1 MTDTLL
7 YILGI
12 LIIVAG
18 LAISIGLHEFGHLIP
33 AKLFGVRV
41 PTWAIGFGPK
51 LYSKKIG
58 ETEYSLR
65 AIPLGGY
72 ITLIGMYP
80 PAKEG
85 KDDSKRW
92 FGASILAAR
101 EAHSEHI
108 QPGDE
113 NRKFYQLAAW
123 KRIVVMFGGPF
134 MNLILGVAM
143 VSVALSGIGEY
154 QRVNTVANVVQCEA
168 KMVDPSADCA
178 SADALTP
185 AALAGFKPG
194 DQITSLDG
202 AKIAQTQDP
211 FVKVVAQPNDEH
223 VLGVIRDGKTIEI
236 RVTPKVGKLPY
247 ADASGKLAVDA
258 EGKPLLRERAYIGL
272 MLDHARVPSSLAE
285 SLSAGTQ
292 MTADTLGFIVQF
304 PQQVYASVS
313 SLFTGAERSPNGA
326 VSIVGITQLAGEV
339 NSNSNAN
346 LADRI
351 YLNLMLLGSLNL
363 ALFAFNMIPL
373 PPLDGGHIAGGIYEY
388 AKRGIYRLLV
398 KPDPGIADTALL
410 APIANLMF
418 LVLMFAGLAMIIVD
432 LIKPLVLG

>member
-154 QRVNTVANVVQCEA
+154 QRVNTVANAVQCEA
-168 KMVDPSADCA
+168 KMVDPGADCA
-178 SADALTP
+178 SADDLTP

-194 DQITSLDG
+194 DQITSVDG

-223 VLGVIRDGKTIEI
+223 VLGVIRAGKTIEI

-247 ADASGKLAVDA
+247 ADSSGKLAVDA
-258 EGKPLLRERAYIGL
+258 KGKPLLRERAYIGL
-272 MLDHARVPSSLAE
+272 MLDHARVPSSLAD

-339 NSNSNAN
+339 NSNANAN

-388 AKRGIYRLLV
+388 AKRGIHRLLG

-410 APIANLMF
+410 APVANLMF

>member
-178 SADALTP
+178 SGDALTP

-194 DQITSLDG
+194 DQITSVDG

-211 FVKVVAQPNDEH
+211 FVKVVAQPNNEH

-388 AKRGIYRLLV
+388 AKRGIYRLLG

>member
-1 MTDTLL
+1 
-7 YILGI
+7 
-12 LIIVAG
+12 
-18 LAISIGLHEFGHLIP
+18 
-33 AKLFGVRV
+33 
-41 PTWAIGFGPK
+41 
-51 LYSKKIG
+51 
-58 ETEYSLR
+58 
-65 AIPLGGY
+65 
-72 ITLIGMYP
+72 
-80 PAKEG
+80 
-85 KDDSKRW
+85 
-92 FGASILAAR
+92 
-101 EAHSEHI
+101 
-108 QPGDE
+108 
-113 NRKFYQLAAW
+113 
-123 KRIVVMFGGPF
+123 
-134 MNLILGVAM
+134 
-143 VSVALSGIGEY
+143 
-154 QRVNTVANVVQCEA
+154 
-168 KMVDPSADCA
+168 
-178 SADALTP
+178 
-185 AALAGFKPG
+185 
-194 DQITSLDG
+194 
-202 AKIAQTQDP
+202 
-211 FVKVVAQPNDEH
+211 

-272 MLDHARVPSSLAE
+272 MLDHARVPSSLAD

-388 AKRGIYRLLV
+388 AKRGIYRLLG
-398 KPDPGIADTALL
+398 KPNPGIADTALL

>member
-12 LIIVAG
+12 IIIVAG
-18 LAISIGLHEFGHLIP
+18 LALSIGLHEFGHLIP

-65 AIPLGGY
+65 AIPLGGF

-92 FGASILAAR
+92 FSASIIAAR

-108 QPGDE
+108 QAGDE

-134 MNLILGVAM
+134 MNLVLGLAM

-154 QRVNTVANVVQCEA
+154 QRVNTVAQIVECEA
-168 KMVDPSADCA
+168 QMVDPASKCA
-178 SADALTP
+178 STDVPTP
-185 AALAGFKPG
+185 AAVAGFKPG
-194 DQITSLDG
+194 DEITAVDGEQI
-202 AKIAQTQDP
+202 ARTQDP
-211 FVKVVAQPNDEH
+211 FVKVVEQPNDEH
-223 VLGVIRDGKTIEI
+223 VLAVIRDGKTIEL

-247 ADASGKLAVDA
+247 ADATGILAVDA
-258 EGKPLLRERAYIGL
+258 SGKPLLKDRAYIGL
-272 MLDHARVPSSLAE
+272 MLDHARVPASISESLA
-285 SLSAGTQ
+285 AGTQ
-292 MTADTLGFIVQF
+292 MTGQTLGFIVQF

-313 SLFTGAERSPNGA
+313 SLFSGAERSPNGA

-339 NSNSNAN
+339 NANSNAT
-346 LADRI
+346 LSDRI

-388 AKRGIYRLLV
+388 AKRGLYRLLGR
-398 KPDPGIADTALL
+398 PDPGIADTALL
-410 APIANLMF
+410 APVANLMF
-418 LVLMFAGLAMIIVD
+418 LILMFAGLAMIIVD
-432 LIKPLVLG
+432 LIKPIVLG

>member
-101 EAHSEHI
+101 EAHSEHV

-178 SADALTP
+178 SGDALTP

-194 DQITSLDG
+194 DQITSVDG

-223 VLGVIRDGKTIEI
+223 VLSVIREGKTIEI
-236 RVTPKVGKLPY
+236 RVTPKLGKLPY

-388 AKRGIYRLLV
+388 AKRGIYRLLG

>member
-108 QPGDE
+108 EPGDE

-178 SADALTP
+178 NGDALTP

-194 DQITSLDG
+194 DQITSVDG

-272 MLDHARVPSSLAE
+272 MLDHARVPSSLAD

-388 AKRGIYRLLV
+388 AKRGIYRLLG
-398 KPDPGIADTALL
+398 KPNPGIADTALL

>member
-1 MTDTLL
+1 MTETLL

-33 AKLFGVRV
+33 AKMFGVRV

-51 LYSKKIG
+51 LFSKKIG

-65 AIPLGGY
+65 AIPLGGF

-92 FGASILAAR
+92 FGASIRAAR
-101 EAHSEHI
+101 EAHSEHV

-134 MNLILGVAM
+134 MNLILGLSM
-143 VSVALSGIGEY
+143 VSIALSGIGEY
-154 QRVNTVANVVQCEA
+154 QRVNTVAQIVQCEA
-168 KMVDPSADCA
+168 QMVDATATCA
-178 SADALTP
+178 ASDAQTP

-194 DQITSLDG
+194 DQITAVDG
-202 AKIAQTQDP
+202 KQIANTEDP
-211 FVKVVAQPNDEH
+211 FVSVVARPNSNH
-223 VLGVIRDGKTIEI
+223 ALTVTRDGKSTTLS
-236 RVTPKVGKLPY
+236 VTPKVAKLPY
-247 ADASGKLAVDA
+247 ADASGNLAVDTS
-258 EGKPLLRERAYIGL
+258 GKPLLKERAYIGL
-272 MLDHARVPSSLAE
+272 MLDHARVPSSIAD
-285 SLSAGTQ
+285 SLSAGSQ
-292 MTADTLGFIVQF
+292 MAGQTLGFIVQF
-304 PQQVYASVS
+304 PAQVYESVS
-313 SLFTGAERSPNGA
+313 GLFTSSERSPNGA
-326 VSIVGITQLAGEV
+326 VSIVGITQMAGQV
-339 NSNSNAN
+339 NANSNAT
-346 LADRI
+346 LADRL

-373 PPLDGGHIAGGIYEY
+373 PPLDGGHIAGGVYEY
-388 AKRGIYRLLV
+388 AKRGIFRLLG

-410 APIANLMF
+410 APVANLMF
-418 LVLMFAGLAMIIVD
+418 LILMFAGLAMIVVD
-432 LIKPLVLG
+432 LVKPLVLG

>member
-12 LIIVAG
+12 IIIVAG
-18 LAISIGLHEFGHLIP
+18 LALSIGLHEFGHLIP

-65 AIPLGGY
+65 AIPLGGF

-92 FGASILAAR
+92 FSASIIAAR

-108 QPGDE
+108 QAGDE

-134 MNLILGVAM
+134 MNLLLGLAM

-154 QRVNTVANVVQCEA
+154 QRVNTVAQIIKCEA
-168 KMVDPSADCA
+168 QMVDPTVECA
-178 SADALTP
+178 STDALTP

-194 DQITSLDG
+194 DQITAVDG
-202 AKIAQTQDP
+202 EEIARTQDP
-211 FVKVVAQPNDEH
+211 FVQVVAQPNQNH
-223 VLGVIRDGKTIEI
+223 SLTVIREGKTTTLS
-236 RVTPKVGKLPY
+236 VLPKVAKLPY
-247 ADASGKLAVDA
+247 ADESGNLAVDA
-258 EGKPLLRERAYIGL
+258 DGKPLLKDRAYIGL
-272 MLDHARVPSSLAE
+272 MLDHARVPSSIQDSLA
-285 SLSAGTQ
+285 AGSQ
-292 MTADTLGFIVQF
+292 MAGQTLGFIVQF
-304 PQQVYASVS
+304 PQQVYESVS
-313 SLFTGAERSPNGA
+313 SLFSGAERSPNGA

-339 NSNSNAN
+339 NANSNAT
-346 LADRI
+346 LSDRI

-388 AKRGIYRLLV
+388 AKRGLYRLLGR
-398 KPDPGIADTALL
+398 PDPGIADTALL
-410 APIANLMF
+410 APVANLMF
-418 LVLMFAGLAMIIVD
+418 LILMFAGLAMIIVD
-432 LIKPLVLG
+432 LIKPIVLG